1 MANRH
6 LSRSIVLQSLYEWD
20 FNNFRNSKSMEDLYD
35 IKEAEKDP
43 ILKPIVENNVT
54 KFAPGIEDNSFVW
67 QIVEGIV
74 SRLKKIDNIIT
85 KGAPEWPLDQ
95 IAIIDRNVLRIGIFE
110 LLFANRD
117 EVPPKV
123 AINEAI
129 ELAKT
134 FGGESSGKF
143 INGVLGTIYRE
154 IGEPMKDDSTEKA
167 QERKEE
173 EEIETKQD
181 GDDKKKKSVTNKKT
195 VKKSTVK
202 SKK

>member
-20 FNNFRNSKSMEDLYD
+20 FNIFRAAKNMDDLYKVKNVKENPKLKKIVSHNIDKFGPGMED
-35 IKEAEKDP
+35 A
-43 ILKPIVENNVT
+43 
-54 KFAPGIEDNSFVW
+54 SFVW
-67 QIVEGIV
+67 GIIQGV
-74 SRLKKIDNIIT
+74 VGRLKKIDAIIE
-85 KGAPEWPLDQ
+85 KGAPEWPIEQ
-95 IAIIDRNVLRIGIFE
+95 IAFIDRNVLRIGIYE
-110 LLFANRD
+110 LLFANRE

-123 AINEAI
+123 AINESI

-167 QERKEE
+167 KERREKEE
-173 EEIETKQD
+173 KEEKSLVKET
-181 GDDKKKKSVTNKKT
+181 DDKKENDN
-195 VKKSTVK
+195 
-202 SKK
+202 